1 MNGNLIEKWIEL
13 ISKNPQ
19 ELKNAPLNIRNEKS
33 VVKASICRPFDQ
45 LIEINHDGITSFFKS
60 LSVFEFV
67 GPELRNDIEFIK
79 ELIPIC
85 SGYLF
90 KYLDQN
96 LRNNSELFLFALEYA
111 SKEYIKEMAEKSIDE
126 SSRFNELREI
136 IPLPEFEF
144 QLEHSSILNDSDSD
158 LSLSFLSDKNTL
170 LKALDYQP
178 IIYYHLNDAL
188 KRDREIALKAVAMY
202 YGNFPFAP
210 KELKGDLE
218 FVITYLKND
227 AYGER
232 CYSRNF
238 KPVFWDEI
246 DEKLIESKSLYLS
259 MIHEIKFMD
268 LKDLIITKAPKD
280 IQNDVFINEY
290 LNSKPKTT

>member
-1 MNGNLIEKWIEL
+1 MNEKLIEKWIEL
-13 ISKNPQ
+13 ISENPQ

-33 VVKASICRPFDQ
+33 VVKAAICRPFDQ
-45 LIEINHDGITSFFKS
+45 LIEINHDGITSFFKT

-67 GPELRNDIEFIK
+67 GPELRNNIEYIK

-111 SKEYIKEMAEKSIDE
+111 SKKYIKEMAEKSIDE
-126 SSRFNELREI
+126 SSHFNNFWEI
-136 IPLPEFEF
+136 IPRPEFEC
-144 QLEHSSILNDSDSD
+144 QLEHSCILNDSDSD

-170 LKALDYQP
+170 LQAFEYQP
-178 IIYYHLNDAL
+178 IIYSHLNDSL
-188 KRDREIALKAVAMY
+188 KLDREIALKAVALY

-227 AYGER
+227 ADGESF
-232 CYSRNF
+232 YSRNF
-238 KPVFWDEI
+238 DPIFWYEI

-268 LKDLIITKAPKD
+268 LKDLIITNAPKH
-280 IQNDVFINEY
+280 IQNDVFILEY
-290 LNSKPKTT
+290 LNAKHRIT